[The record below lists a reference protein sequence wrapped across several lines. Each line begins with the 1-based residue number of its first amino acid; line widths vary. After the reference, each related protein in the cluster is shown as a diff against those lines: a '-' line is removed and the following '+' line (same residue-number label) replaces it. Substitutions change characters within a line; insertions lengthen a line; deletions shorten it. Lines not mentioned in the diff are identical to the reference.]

1 MEHFTP
7 AQDWQDD
14 FTAAFINL
22 APADFDSAADA
33 ESPCPWQCPWMCW
46 SDWRPAHADATKAAA
61 AYYAEVEA
69 DLLAALAEDAALA
82 DE

>member
-22 APADFDSAADA
+22 APADFDEVVKLGYNGIIVNAGYGL
-33 ESPCPWQCPWMCW
+33 ESVLRECEQRGLYVIVRAPIDTSP
-46 SDWRPAHADATKAAA
+46 
-61 AYYAEVEA
+61 
-69 DLLAALAEDAALA
+69 
-82 DE
+82 